1 MGPHAVPRGD
11 GRPALPPCLQRR
23 AVAGLVVVALVALG
37 IAGKAPGEGCVA
49 TVTCMAKG
57 AEIGRLKAQVWVGD
71 DGPDMIN
78 ISRWLAIDL
87 AQWMRSDVLG
97 P

>member
-1 MGPHAVPRGD
+1 
-11 GRPALPPCLQRR
+11 
-23 AVAGLVVVALVALG
+23 
-37 IAGKAPGEGCVA
+37 
-49 TVTCMAKG
+49 MAKG